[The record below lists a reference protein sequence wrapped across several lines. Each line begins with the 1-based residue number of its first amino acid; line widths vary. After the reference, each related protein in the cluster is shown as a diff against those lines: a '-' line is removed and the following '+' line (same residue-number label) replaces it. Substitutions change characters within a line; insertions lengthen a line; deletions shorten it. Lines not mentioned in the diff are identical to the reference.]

1 MDFAFVLG
9 AVPAGESSLFDD
21 VSPEE
26 FFDELNDLFA
36 SDPLGPLDE
45 LDAELQRLSDRAA
58 DDGDVA
64 RTKVVPPASPPLTFS
79 PRDEL
84 AEVSMVKN
92 VVLFEEN
99 SILQLPECLEA
110 SGVKFSWSEVSQES
124 PKNQ

>member
-84 AEVSMVKN
+84 AEVSMAP
-92 VVLFEEN
+92 LED
-99 SILQLPECLEA
+99 EA
-110 SGVKFSWSEVSQES
+110 SPVLDVRGRAGQISRSCADEAC
-124 PKNQ
+124 P